1 MAIYRVDVVGESF
14 YDRQSHISTIRTE
27 MPAVLKREKDNP
39 YGNSAVKILVADHPI
54 GYIGKHNGW
63 IAEVIDRGVPL
74 SARVWKIKGRGSDH
88 RGVVLEIKKGEDAE
102 QGDFVRQGSYYD
114 DQERFDDQERKPSY
128 VYIFV
133 ILAIAIG
140 ALIGFFA

>member
-14 YDRQSHISTIRTE
+14 HDRQAHISTIRTE

-39 YGNSAVKILVADHPI
+39 HGNSAVKILVADHPI
-54 GYIGKHNGW
+54 GYIGKHNPW
-63 IAEVIDRGVPL
+63 IAKLIDRGVPL
-74 SARVWKIKGRGSDH
+74 SARVWKIKGRGSDR

-102 QGDFVRQGSYYD
+102 EGDFVRQGSYYD
-114 DQERFDDQERKPSY
+114 DQERFDDQERGPVHGFIY
-128 VYIFV
+128 V
-133 ILAIAIG
+133 ILAVVIG

>member
-1 MAIYRVDVVGESF
+1 
-14 YDRQSHISTIRTE
+14 

-39 YGNSAVKILVADHPI
+39 YGRSAVKVLVADHAI

-63 IAEVIDRGVPL
+63 IAELIDKGVPL

-102 QGDFVRQGSYYD
+102 EGDFVHHGSYYED
-114 DQERFDDQERKPSY
+114 EEVEEQKPTRLY
-128 VYIFV
+128 LFV
-133 ILAIAIG
+133 ILAVVIG

>member
-1 MAIYRVDVVGESF
+1 
-14 YDRQSHISTIRTE
+14 

-39 YGNSAVKILVADHPI
+39 HGGSAVKILVADHPI

-63 IAEVIDRGVPL
+63 IAELIDRGVPL

-102 QGDFVRQGSYYD
+102 EGDFVRRGSYYED
-114 DQERFDDQERKPSY
+114 EEVEEQKPTRLY
-128 VYIFV
+128 LFV
-133 ILAIAIG
+133 ILAVVIG

>member
-14 YDRQSHISTIRTE
+14 HDRQSHISTIRTE

-39 YGNSAVKILVADHPI
+39 HGKSAVKVLVADHPI
-54 GYIGKHNGW
+54 GYIGKHNPW
-63 IAEVIDRGVPL
+63 IAELIDKGLPL

-102 QGDFVRQGSYYD
+102 EGDFVRQGSYYED
-114 DQERFDDQERKPSY
+114 EEVEDQKPTRLY
-128 VYIFV
+128 LFV
-133 ILAIAIG
+133 ILAVVIG
-140 ALIGFFA
+140 VLIGFFA